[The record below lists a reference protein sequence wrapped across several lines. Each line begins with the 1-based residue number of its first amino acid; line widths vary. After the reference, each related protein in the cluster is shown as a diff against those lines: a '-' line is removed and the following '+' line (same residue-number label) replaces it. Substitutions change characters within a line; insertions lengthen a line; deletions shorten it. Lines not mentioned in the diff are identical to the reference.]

1 MMMALH
7 FMLALATAP
16 GACRAIE
23 SDSILARDIAV
34 EAPGFAQLPPEFH
47 IGYLPASAEPRIYR
61 GVDLQRIAKNRGIEL
76 DGLPDICFQR
86 RTFIPQV
93 EDIRQAMLE
102 TLGVPGAKIEI
113 SSWSQRPVP
122 TGALVFPRDGISP
135 FNGSEPQPETLWR
148 GFVRYDGTR
157 SAPVWAK
164 ARVTATMTRVVTV
177 TEVPTGKPI
186 QASQIRLET
195 CEDSLL
201 DESAARSLDQVI
213 GCVPKR
219 LLHARTTIRKTQIE
233 RPPDVAAGD
242 VVQVRVAVGSAHLTL
257 EARASSSGVKGST
270 ILVRNLSSGRDFQA
284 VVTGKDQLTV
294 VPSLAGGGPVQ

>member
-1 MMMALH
+1 MIMALH

-122 TGALVFPRDGISP
+122 TGSP
-135 FNGSEPQPETLWR
+135 FNGSERQPETLWR

-213 GCVPKR
+213 GYVPKR
-219 LLHARTTIRKTQIE
+219 LLHAKTTIRKTQIE
-233 RPPDVAAGD
+233 WPPDVAAGD

-294 VPSLAGGGPVQ
+294 VPSLAGGGSVQ